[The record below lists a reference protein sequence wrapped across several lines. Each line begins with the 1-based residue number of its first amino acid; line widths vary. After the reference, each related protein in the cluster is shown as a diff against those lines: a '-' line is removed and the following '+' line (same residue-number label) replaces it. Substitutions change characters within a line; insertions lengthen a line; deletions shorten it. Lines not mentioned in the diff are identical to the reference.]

1 MARDVVYGIAVSA
14 GISIGKAFFIN
25 RTSRRHIPRETIPAS
40 RAEQEIDR
48 LTAASDMVRD
58 EFEAAR
64 AKVPV
69 ELREHGAII
78 DSHLM
83 ICQDPKLMLA
93 AATRIRERLITAEWA
108 LEQSVETIA
117 AAFSAI
123 DDPYIRERIQDVRVV
138 ADRIM
143 QRLLGGY
150 SSTRALAERMV
161 LMAHDLTPADAIE
174 LELDKIMSF
183 ATSEGGKTSHTGIL
197 ARSLQIPAI
206 VGVEGLEESARDG
219 ELVIID
225 ALRGRILIDPSE
237 EELATYSDL
246 KYQFENYQKS
256 IIRQCKLPG
265 ETVDGF
271 RLEIQAN
278 IELAEELQSVLD
290 NGGEGVGL
298 YRTEYAF
305 LNRKQPPTEED
316 LYREYATL
324 AERLAPAKVTL
335 RTLDVGADKMMNSQE
350 KLDEPNPA
358 LGLRGIRYCLKH
370 QDVFRMQLRAILRAS
385 VHGNVA
391 VMFPMISGLK
401 EVRQARYQLNLVR
414 QELDEQG
421 IPYNPDM
428 PVGIMIELPSAVMI
442 AETLAQEVDFFSIG
456 TNDLIQYSLGIDRA
470 NKHVSYLYQPL
481 HPAIVRSIKYVV
493 DAAHR
498 GGIEVSVCGEVASD
512 PYCIPILMGMQID
525 GVSIAPQAIP
535 GIKRIIRQ
543 VNMEECKQLLRD
555 VLSHATVSKINRKV
569 RQTIFKRFPEE
580 LTFFASLLDQ
590 DD

>member
-1 MARDVVYGIAVSA
+1 MAREILHGVAVSA

-25 RTSRRHIPRETIPAS
+25 RQSRRHIPRETIPAS
-40 RAEQEIDR
+40 KVDYEIDR
-48 LTAASDMVRD
+48 LTAASNMVRD

-64 AKVPV
+64 AKVPE

-93 AATRIRERLITAEWA
+93 AATRIRDRGITAEWA

-138 ADRIM
+138 AERIM
-143 QRLLGGY
+143 QRLLGGADT
-150 SSTRALAERMV
+150 SRALEERMV
-161 LMAHDLTPADAIE
+161 LMAHDLTPADTIE
-174 LELDKIMSF
+174 LEQDKIMSF
-183 ATSEGGKTSHTGIL
+183 TTCEGGKTSHTGIL

-206 VGVEGLEESARDG
+206 VGVEGLEECVRDG
-219 ELVIID
+219 ELVIVD
-225 ALRGRILIDPSE
+225 ALRGRILIDPTE
-237 EELATYSDL
+237 DELADYSDL

-256 IIRQCKLPG
+256 IIHQCKLPG

-271 RLEIQAN
+271 RLDIQAN
-278 IELAEELQSVLD
+278 IELADELQSVLD

-305 LNRKQPPTEED
+305 LNRKKAPTEEE

-335 RTLDVGADKMMNSQE
+335 RTLDVGADKMMNTQE
-350 KLDEPNPA
+350 KLEEANPA
-358 LGLRGIRYCLKH
+358 LGLRGIRYCLKNL
-370 QDVFRMQLRAILRAS
+370 DLFRMQLRAILRAS

-391 VMFPMISGLK
+391 VMFPMISGIK

-414 QELDEQG
+414 QELDEAG
-421 IPYNPDM
+421 IPYNPNM

-442 AETLAQEVDFFSIG
+442 SETLAQEVDFFSIG

-498 GGIEVSVCGEVASD
+498 AGIEVSVCGEVASD

-525 GVSIAPQAIP
+525 AVSIAPQAIP

>member
-1 MARDVVYGIAVSA
+1 VAREILHGVAVSA

-25 RTSRRHIPRETIPAS
+25 RQSRRHIPRETIPAS
-40 RAEQEIDR
+40 KVDYEIDR
-48 LTAASDMVRD
+48 LTAASNMVRD

-64 AKVPV
+64 AKVPE

-93 AATRIRERLITAEWA
+93 AATRIRDRGITAEWA

-138 ADRIM
+138 AERIM
-143 QRLLGGY
+143 QRLLGGADT
-150 SSTRALAERMV
+150 SRALEERMV
-161 LMAHDLTPADAIE
+161 LMAHDLTPADTIE
-174 LELDKIMSF
+174 LEQDKIMSF
-183 ATSEGGKTSHTGIL
+183 TTCEGGKTSHTGIL

-206 VGVEGLEESARDG
+206 VGVEGLEESVRDG
-219 ELVIID
+219 ELVIVD
-225 ALRGRILIDPSE
+225 ALRGRILIDPTE
-237 EELATYSDL
+237 DELADYSDL

-256 IIRQCKLPG
+256 IIHQCKLPG

-271 RLEIQAN
+271 RLDIQAN
-278 IELAEELQSVLD
+278 IELADELQSVLD

-305 LNRKQPPTEED
+305 LNRKKAPTEEE

-335 RTLDVGADKMMNSQE
+335 RTLDVGADKMMNTQE
-350 KLDEPNPA
+350 KLEEANPA
-358 LGLRGIRYCLKH
+358 LGLRGIRYCLKN
-370 QDVFRMQLRAILRAS
+370 QELFRMQLRAILRAS

-391 VMFPMISGLK
+391 VMFPMISGIK

-414 QELDEQG
+414 QELDEAG
-421 IPYNPDM
+421 IPYNPNM

-442 AETLAQEVDFFSIG
+442 SETLAQEVDFFSIG

-498 GGIEVSVCGEVASD
+498 AGIEVSVCGEVASD

-525 GVSIAPQAIP
+525 AVSIAPQAIP

>member
-1 MARDVVYGIAVSA
+1 MAREILHGVAVSA

-25 RTSRRHIPRETIPAS
+25 RQSRRHIPRETIPAS
-40 RAEQEIDR
+40 KVDYEIDR
-48 LTAASDMVRD
+48 LTAASNMVRD

-64 AKVPV
+64 AKVPE

-93 AATRIRERLITAEWA
+93 AATRIRDRGITAEWA

-138 ADRIM
+138 AERIM
-143 QRLLGGY
+143 QRLLGGADT
-150 SSTRALAERMV
+150 SRALEERMV
-161 LMAHDLTPADAIE
+161 LMAHDLTPADTIE
-174 LELDKIMSF
+174 LEQDKIMSF
-183 ATSEGGKTSHTGIL
+183 TTCEGGKTSHTGIL

-206 VGVEGLEESARDG
+206 VGVEGLEECVRDG
-219 ELVIID
+219 ELVIVD
-225 ALRGRILIDPSE
+225 ALRGRILIDPTE
-237 EELATYSDL
+237 DELADYSDL

-256 IIRQCKLPG
+256 IIHQCKLPG

-271 RLEIQAN
+271 RLDIQAN
-278 IELAEELQSVLD
+278 IELADELQSVLD

-305 LNRKQPPTEED
+305 LNRKKAPTEEE

-335 RTLDVGADKMMNSQE
+335 RTLDVGADKMMNTQE
-350 KLDEPNPA
+350 KLEEANPA
-358 LGLRGIRYCLKH
+358 LGLRGIRYCLKNLEL
-370 QDVFRMQLRAILRAS
+370 FRMQLRAILRAS

-391 VMFPMISGLK
+391 VMFPMISGIK

-414 QELDEQG
+414 QELDEAG
-421 IPYNPDM
+421 IPYNPNM

-442 AETLAQEVDFFSIG
+442 SETLAQEVDFFSIG

-498 GGIEVSVCGEVASD
+498 AGIEVSVCGEVASD

-525 GVSIAPQAIP
+525 AVSIAPQAIP

>member
-1 MARDVVYGIAVSA
+1 MAREILHGVAVSA

-25 RTSRRHIPRETIPAS
+25 RQSRRHIPRETIPAS
-40 RAEQEIDR
+40 KVDYEIDR
-48 LTAASDMVRD
+48 LTAASNMVRD

-64 AKVPV
+64 AKVPE

-93 AATRIRERLITAEWA
+93 AATRIRDRGITAEWA

-138 ADRIM
+138 AERIM
-143 QRLLGGY
+143 QRLLGGADT
-150 SSTRALAERMV
+150 SRALEERMV
-161 LMAHDLTPADAIE
+161 LMAHDLTPADTIE
-174 LELDKIMSF
+174 LEQDKIMSF
-183 ATSEGGKTSHTGIL
+183 TTCEGGKTSHTGIL

-206 VGVEGLEESARDG
+206 VGVEGLEESVRDG
-219 ELVIID
+219 ELVIVD
-225 ALRGRILIDPSE
+225 ALRGRILIDPTE
-237 EELATYSDL
+237 EELADYSDL

-256 IIRQCKLPG
+256 IIHQCKLPG

-271 RLEIQAN
+271 RLDIQAN
-278 IELAEELQSVLD
+278 IELADELQSVLD

-305 LNRKQPPTEED
+305 LNRKKAPTEEE

-335 RTLDVGADKMMNSQE
+335 RTLDVGADKMMNTQE
-350 KLDEPNPA
+350 KLEEANPA
-358 LGLRGIRYCLKH
+358 LGLRGIRYCLKN
-370 QDVFRMQLRAILRAS
+370 QELFRMQLRAILRAS

-391 VMFPMISGLK
+391 VMFPMISGIK

-414 QELDEQG
+414 QELDEAG
-421 IPYNPDM
+421 IPYNPNM

-442 AETLAQEVDFFSIG
+442 SETLAQEVDFFSIG

-498 GGIEVSVCGEVASD
+498 AGIEVSVCGEVASD

-525 GVSIAPQAIP
+525 AVSIAPQAIP

>member
-1 MARDVVYGIAVSA
+1 VAREILHGVAVSA

-25 RTSRRHIPRETIPAS
+25 RQSRRHIPRETIPAS
-40 RAEQEIDR
+40 KVDYEIDR
-48 LTAASDMVRD
+48 LTAASNMVRD

-64 AKVPV
+64 AKVPE

-93 AATRIRERLITAEWA
+93 AATRIRDRGITAEWA

-138 ADRIM
+138 AERIM
-143 QRLLGGY
+143 QRLLGGADT
-150 SSTRALAERMV
+150 SRALEERMV
-161 LMAHDLTPADAIE
+161 LMAHDLTPADTIE
-174 LELDKIMSF
+174 LEQDKIMSF
-183 ATSEGGKTSHTGIL
+183 TTCEGGKTSHTGIL

-206 VGVEGLEESARDG
+206 VGVEGLEECVRDG
-219 ELVIID
+219 ELVIVD
-225 ALRGRILIDPSE
+225 ALRGRILIDPTE
-237 EELATYSDL
+237 DELADYSDL

-256 IIRQCKLPG
+256 IIHQCKLPG

-271 RLEIQAN
+271 RLDIQAN
-278 IELAEELQSVLD
+278 IELADELQSVLD

-305 LNRKQPPTEED
+305 LNRKKAPTEEE

-335 RTLDVGADKMMNSQE
+335 RTLDVGADKMMNTQE
-350 KLDEPNPA
+350 KLEEANPA
-358 LGLRGIRYCLKH
+358 LGLRGIRYCLKNL
-370 QDVFRMQLRAILRAS
+370 DLFRMQLRAILRAS

-391 VMFPMISGLK
+391 VMFPMISGIK

-414 QELDEQG
+414 QELDEAG
-421 IPYNPDM
+421 IPYNPNM

-442 AETLAQEVDFFSIG
+442 SETLAQEVDFFSIG

-498 GGIEVSVCGEVASD
+498 AGIEVSVCGEVASD

-525 GVSIAPQAIP
+525 AVSIAPQAIP

>member
-1 MARDVVYGIAVSA
+1 MAREILHGVAVSA

-25 RTSRRHIPRETIPAS
+25 RQSRRHIPRETIPAS
-40 RAEQEIDR
+40 KVDYEIDR
-48 LTAASDMVRD
+48 LTAASNMVRD

-64 AKVPV
+64 AKVPE

-93 AATRIRERLITAEWA
+93 AATRIRDRGITAEWA

-138 ADRIM
+138 AERIM
-143 QRLLGGY
+143 QRLLGGADT
-150 SSTRALAERMV
+150 SRALEERMV
-161 LMAHDLTPADAIE
+161 LMAHDLTPADTIE
-174 LELDKIMSF
+174 LEQDKIMSF
-183 ATSEGGKTSHTGIL
+183 TTCEGGKTSHTGIL

-206 VGVEGLEESARDG
+206 VGVEGLEESVRDG
-219 ELVIID
+219 ELVIVD
-225 ALRGRILIDPSE
+225 ALRGRILIDPTE
-237 EELATYSDL
+237 DELADYSDL

-256 IIRQCKLPG
+256 IIHQCKLPG

-271 RLEIQAN
+271 RLDIQAN
-278 IELAEELQSVLD
+278 IELADELQSVLD

-305 LNRKQPPTEED
+305 LNRKKAPTEEE

-335 RTLDVGADKMMNSQE
+335 RTLDVGADKMMNTQE
-350 KLDEPNPA
+350 KLEEANPA
-358 LGLRGIRYCLKH
+358 LGLRGIRYCLKN
-370 QDVFRMQLRAILRAS
+370 QELFRMQLRAILRAS

-391 VMFPMISGLK
+391 VMFPMISGIK

-414 QELDEQG
+414 QELDEAG
-421 IPYNPDM
+421 IPYNPNM

-442 AETLAQEVDFFSIG
+442 SETLAQEVDFFSIG

-498 GGIEVSVCGEVASD
+498 AGIEVSVCGEVASD

-525 GVSIAPQAIP
+525 AVSIAPQAIP

>member
-1 MARDVVYGIAVSA
+1 MAREILHGVAVSA

-25 RTSRRHIPRETIPAS
+25 RQSRRHIPRETIPS
-40 RAEQEIDR
+40 SKVDYEIDR
-48 LTAASDMVRD
+48 LTAASNMVRD

-64 AKVPV
+64 AKVPE

-93 AATRIRERLITAEWA
+93 AATRIRDRGITAEWA

-117 AAFSAI
+117 AAFSSI

-138 ADRIM
+138 AERIM
-143 QRLLGGY
+143 HRLLGGKDT
-150 SSTRALAERMV
+150 SRALEERMV
-161 LMAHDLTPADAIE
+161 LMAHDLTPADTIE
-174 LELDKIMSF
+174 LEQDKIMSF
-183 ATSEGGKTSHTGIL
+183 ATCEGGKTSHTGIL

-206 VGVEGLEESARDG
+206 VGVEGLEECVRDG
-219 ELVIID
+219 ELVIVD
-225 ALRGRILIDPSE
+225 ALRGRILIDPTE
-237 EELATYSDL
+237 DELADYSDL

-256 IIRQCKLPG
+256 IIHQCKLPG

-271 RLEIQAN
+271 RLDIQAN
-278 IELAEELQSVLD
+278 IELADELQSVLD

-305 LNRKQPPTEED
+305 LNRKKAPTEEE

-335 RTLDVGADKMMNSQE
+335 RTLDVGADKMMNTQE
-350 KLDEPNPA
+350 KLEEANPA
-358 LGLRGIRYCLKH
+358 LGLRGIRYCLKN
-370 QDVFRMQLRAILRAS
+370 QELFRMQLRAILRAS

-391 VMFPMISGLK
+391 VMFPMISGIK

-414 QELDEQG
+414 QELDEAG
-421 IPYNPDM
+421 IPYNPNM

-442 AETLAQEVDFFSIG
+442 SETLAQEVDFFSIG

-498 GGIEVSVCGEVASD
+498 AGIEVSVCGEVASD

-525 GVSIAPQAIP
+525 AVSIAPQAIP

>member
-1 MARDVVYGIAVSA
+1 VARDVVYGIAVSA

-25 RTSRRHIPRETIPAS
+25 RTSRRHIPRETIPAG

-48 LTAASDMVRD
+48 LTAAADMVRD

-206 VGVEGLEESARDG
+206 VGVEGLEESVRDG